1 MLDDV
6 SSALY
11 KKEKDSV
18 FGDPTFDPLVT
29 NFIRQEKK
37 EDTKRYFNTEKIQA
51 PVLTLKK

>member
-1 MLDDV
+1 MMLV
-6 SSALY
+6 QLY
-11 KKEKDSV
+11 IKKKKDSV
-18 FGDPTFDPLVT
+18 FGDPTFEPLVT